1 MLGGW
6 GHLRPI
12 TCNETWSHI
21 FKYERMSNVILIYI
35 YRVRCGIGAYCIVLK
50 VTYRVS
56 FSEREVM
63 KPYRAR
69 YGRRG

>member
-35 YRVRCGIGAYCIVLK
+35 YIELGVELEHIAL
-50 VTYRVS
+50 S
-56 FSEREVM
+56 
-63 KPYRAR
+63 
-69 YGRRG
+69 